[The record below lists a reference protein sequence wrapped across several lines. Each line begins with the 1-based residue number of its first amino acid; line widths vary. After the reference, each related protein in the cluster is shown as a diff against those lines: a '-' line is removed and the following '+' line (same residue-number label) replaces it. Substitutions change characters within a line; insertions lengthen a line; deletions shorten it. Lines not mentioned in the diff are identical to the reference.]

1 MNFGSLFNIDNPI
14 WRTLGLVW
22 DCIWLTILWAI
33 FSIPVITV
41 GASTVA
47 LYTVTLKLVRSQEGE
62 ITKQFFKAFKDNLG
76 QGIVAGL
83 LMLVIGFVLAA
94 NIYFY
99 WAQSG
104 TFSKTILLAQVI
116 LAYVYLM
123 LFDYIFA
130 VIARF
135 KNKTLTLF
143 SIAFVLSFKNFGW
156 TLLMN
161 TATICII
168 LLAVFGFAPL
178 FVISAG
184 AIACINSLILVRI
197 FDKFITDNNLA

>member
-1 MNFGSLFNIDNPI
+1 MNFGSLFNYDNPI

-33 FSIPVITV
+33 CSIPVVTI
-41 GASTVA
+41 GPSTVA
-47 LYTVTLKLVRSQEGE
+47 LYTVTLKLVKSQEGE
-62 ITKQFFKAFKDNLG
+62 LTKQFFKAFKDNLG
-76 QGIVAGL
+76 QGIIAGL
-83 LMLVIGFVLAA
+83 LMLLIGFVLAA

-104 TFSKTILLAQVI
+104 SVSKTILLAQVI

-123 LFDYIFA
+123 LLDYIFA

-135 KNKTLTLF
+135 KNTTITLF

-168 LLAVFGFAPL
+168 LLAIFGFAPL

-184 AIACINSLILVRI
+184 AIACINSLILGRI